1 MQRESNIVGEDLW
14 KWFLSRL
21 KASENGCLEWTGSRI
36 NMKYGQMRYK
46 CGFIL
51 THRYALSHKLN
62 RDIPDDKY
70 VLHECN
76 NPPCCNP
83 EHLREGTHQENM
95 TQRNEQGRLAKGKE
109 HGDKVRGDKQGG
121 SKLTDAIV
129 IEIRENAENLTQNGL
144 AKKYNVSRWTVRNIQ
159 QRLSW
164 THI

>member
-1 MQRESNIVGEDLW
+1 
-14 KWFLSRL
+14 
-21 KASENGCLEWTGSRI
+21 
-36 NMKYGQMRYK
+36 
-46 CGFIL
+46 
-51 THRYALSHKLN
+51 
-62 RDIPDDKY
+62 
-70 VLHECN
+70 
-76 NPPCCNP
+76 
-83 EHLREGTHQENM
+83 M